1 MNILKN
7 KKIIISAMLIMCI
20 CMSAVCF
27 AAEGDEETGGTTTS
41 GMSDFIGDLN
51 TGLSATAMWGAISD
65 AAPLII
71 TLVLFAL
78 AFYLVRKLIKGAGK
92 GKIRM

>member
-1 MNILKN
+1 M
-7 KKIIISAMLIMCI
+7 
-20 CMSAVCF
+20 
-27 AAEGDEETGGTTTS
+27 EGTT
-41 GMSDFIGDLN
+41 GMAAFIESLN
-51 TGLSATAMWGAISD
+51 TGLSATAMWGAIAD

-78 AFYLVRKLIKGAGK
+78 AFYIVRKLIKGAGK

>member
-1 MNILKN
+1 MEAFI
-7 KKIIISAMLIMCI
+7 
-20 CMSAVCF
+20 
-27 AAEGDEETGGTTTS
+27 TS
-41 GMSDFIGDLN
+41 LN
-51 TGLSATAMWGAISD
+51 TGLAPAAMWGAIAD

>member
-1 MNILKN
+1 M
-7 KKIIISAMLIMCI
+7 SGDVG
-20 CMSAVCF
+20 MSA
-27 AAEGDEETGGTTTS
+27 
-41 GMSDFIGDLN
+41 FIEVLN
-51 TGLSATAMWGAISD
+51 AGLSATAMWGAIGD

-71 TLVLFAL
+71 TLVLFSL

>member
-1 MNILKN
+1 MTETTGMAAF
-7 KKIIISAMLIMCI
+7 ISA
-20 CMSAVCF
+20 
-27 AAEGDEETGGTTTS
+27 
-41 GMSDFIGDLN
+41 LN
-51 TGLSATAMWGAISD
+51 TGLSATSMWGAIAD

-92 GKIRM
+92 GKIRV

>member
-1 MNILKN
+1 
-7 KKIIISAMLIMCI
+7 
-20 CMSAVCF
+20 MSG
-27 AAEGDEETGGTTTS
+27 E
-41 GMSDFIGDLN
+41 GMSEFIASLN
-51 TGLSATAMWGAISD
+51 TGLAPAAMWGAIAD

>member
-1 MNILKN
+1 MG
-7 KKIIISAMLIMCI
+7 SGDG
-20 CMSAVCF
+20 MSAF
-27 AAEGDEETGGTTTS
+27 ITS
-41 GMSDFIGDLN
+41 LN
-51 TGLSATAMWGAISD
+51 EGLSATAMWGSIAD

-78 AFYLVRKLIKGAGK
+78 AFYLVRKLVKGAGK

>member
-1 MNILKN
+1 MSGEGMTEF
-7 KKIIISAMLIMCI
+7 IS
-20 CMSAVCF
+20 S
-27 AAEGDEETGGTTTS
+27 
-41 GMSDFIGDLN
+41 LN
-51 TGLSATAMWGAISD
+51 TGLSATAMWGAIAD

-78 AFYLVRKLIKGAGK
+78 GFYIVRKLVKGAGK

>member
-1 MNILKN
+1 
-7 KKIIISAMLIMCI
+7 
-20 CMSAVCF
+20 MSA
-27 AAEGDEETGGTTTS
+27 
-41 GMSDFIGDLN
+41 FISSLN
-51 TGLSATAMWGAISD
+51 TGLSATAMWGAIAD

-78 AFYLVRKLIKGAGK
+78 AFYLVRKLVKGAGK

>member
-1 MNILKN
+1 
-7 KKIIISAMLIMCI
+7 
-20 CMSAVCF
+20 MSG
-27 AAEGDEETGGTTTS
+27 EGMVE
-41 GMSDFIGDLN
+41 FINSLN
-51 TGLSATAMWGAISD
+51 TGLSPTAMWGAIAD

>member
-1 MNILKN
+1 MEAF
-7 KKIIISAMLIMCI
+7 IS
-20 CMSAVCF
+20 S
-27 AAEGDEETGGTTTS
+27 
-41 GMSDFIGDLN
+41 LN
-51 TGLSATAMWGAISD
+51 TGLSTTAMWGAIAD

-78 AFYLVRKLIKGAGK
+78 AFWLVRKLIKGAGK